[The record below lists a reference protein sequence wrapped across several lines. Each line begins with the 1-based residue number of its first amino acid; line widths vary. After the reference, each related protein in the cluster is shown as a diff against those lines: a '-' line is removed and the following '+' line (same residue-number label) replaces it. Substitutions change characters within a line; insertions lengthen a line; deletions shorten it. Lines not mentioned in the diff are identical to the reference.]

1 MSDETSIQSRAQ
13 FNEERGLPGTVVLA
27 RMWRRVVAQLLDQ
40 LIVLIPVVAI
50 ALAVGVRGVDDITD
64 HALVINIAVIATA
77 FAYEFVMV
85 GAWGRSLGKFALG
98 TRVVRVDTGGPV
110 LWYSAAIR
118 ALIPLAAGVIPGIGQ
133 ILSLFVYVRAFL
145 DPRHQGW
152 HDRAA
157 GTIVIAN

>member
-1 MSDETSIQSRAQ
+1 MSDGASERTRAQ
-13 FNEERGLPGTVVLA
+13 FNEEQGLPGTVVLA

-40 LIVLIPVVAI
+40 LLVLLPVVAV
-50 ALAVGVRGVDDITD
+50 ALGLGVRNVDDISD
-64 HALVINIAVIATA
+64 HAFAINVAVILVA
-77 FAYEFVMV
+77 FTYEFGMV
-85 GAWGRSLGKFALG
+85 GAWGRTVGKFALG
-98 TRVVRVDTGGPV
+98 TRVVRIDTGGPV
-110 LWYSAAIR
+110 LWYSSAIR
-118 ALIPLAAGVIPGIGQ
+118 ALVPLAAGVIPGIGQ